1 MAADVPLASPLPRPS
16 HLQLPGTKGDGE
28 VWAPSAQAREG
39 DKDGEMNGP
48 IGVPEKA
55 ENK

>member
-16 HLQLPGTKGDGE
+16 HLQLPDTRRDGE
-28 VWAPSAQAREG
+28 VCGPTAQAREG

-48 IGVPEKA
+48 IGVLEKA